1 MYPGT
6 RGDGAA
12 GRAPWNL
19 GAAFDAPT
27 VVGAK
32 LTEVRAVLSRLDPLQ
47 LALGRPN
54 RDQIV
59 TTRDTLPTL
68 LQALELT
75 NGTTLDNTLKTAAT
89 KWLQDEPN
97 PIAMANGIYQTALGR
112 LPNHAE
118 REIAQD
124 LFGDKPTPESTA
136 DLLWI
141 IVMLPEFQLI
151 R

>member
-1 MYPGT
+1 MGT
-6 RGDGAA
+6 E
-12 GRAPWNL
+12 
-19 GAAFDAPT
+19 
-27 VVGAK
+27 

-75 NGTTLDNTLKTAAT
+75 NGTTLDNTLKAAAT

-97 PIAMANGIYQTALGR
+97 PIAMANEIYQTTLGR

-124 LFGDKPTPESTA
+124 LLGDKPTPESTA

-141 IVMLPEFQLI
+141 IVMLPEFQII

>member
-1 MYPGT
+1 M
-6 RGDGAA
+6 
-12 GRAPWNL
+12 
-19 GAAFDAPT
+19 
-27 VVGAK
+27 GAK

-75 NGTTLDNTLKTAAT
+75 NGTTLDNTLKAAAT
-89 KWLQDEPN
+89 KWLQAEPN
-97 PIAMANGIYQTALGR
+97 PVAMASAIYQTALGR
-112 LPNHAE
+112 FPNQTE
-118 REIAQD
+118 RAIAKDQ
-124 LFGDKPTPESTA
+124 LGNKPTPESTA

>member
-1 MYPGT
+1 M
-6 RGDGAA
+6 GAE
-12 GRAPWNL
+12 
-19 GAAFDAPT
+19 
-27 VVGAK
+27 

-75 NGTTLDNTLKTAAT
+75 NGTTLDNTLKAAAT